1 MKIVVCV
8 KQVPDTADIKW
19 TENNTMIREG
29 VESIMNPFDEYGVET
44 ALRLKEAVGAD
55 CEITVLTMGP
65 PQAKDTLKKALAMGC
80 DKAVLLSDKK
90 FAAADT
96 WATSKTVSQ
105 GIKDTV
111 GDFDLIICGQ
121 YAIDGDTGQVGPSVA
136 ASLDI
141 PQVTY
146 VKELEYNKENNSVIA
161 KKEVEEGTQRIEMQL
176 PGLVCML
183 KCDYDPRMPN
193 IKGVMKANRAQIPS
207 YGVEQLNLELNEV
220 GLKGSPT
227 FVAKSYRQPP
237 RVQGE
242 LIEQGSAKA
251 NAETLIDKLRN
262 EKKVILQ

>member
-44 ALRLKEAVGAD
+44 AIRIKEAVGAD

-80 DKAVLLSDKK
+80 DNAILVSDRK

-96 WATSKTVSQ
+96 WATARTVSQ
-105 GIKDTV
+105 AIKDKC

-121 YAIDGDTGQVGPSVA
+121 YAIDGDTGQTGPSVA
-136 ASLDI
+136 ESLKV
-141 PQVTY
+141 PQITY
-146 VKELEYNKENNSVIA
+146 VKEIEYDKDRNIIIA
-161 KKEVEEGTQRIEMQL
+161 KKAVEEGMQTVEMQL

-183 KCDYDPRMPN
+183 KCDYTPRMPN

-207 YGVEQLNLELNEV
+207 YGLDELTLEKEEV

-227 FVAKSYRQPP
+227 YVAKSYRQPP

-242 LIEQGSAKA
+242 VIDKGDNKA
-251 NAETLIDKLRN
+251 NVKYLLEKLR
-262 EKKVILQ
+262 EDKVVLQ